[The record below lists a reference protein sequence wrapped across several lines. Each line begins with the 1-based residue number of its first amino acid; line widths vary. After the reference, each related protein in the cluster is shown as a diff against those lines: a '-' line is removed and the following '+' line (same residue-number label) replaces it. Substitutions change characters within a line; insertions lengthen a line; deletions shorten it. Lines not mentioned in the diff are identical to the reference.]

1 MLPSRH
7 VIVSLVLGGGIW
19 AFTHSFIAGLL
30 CFFSGTLIDIDHLI
44 DYVINSGLKGF
55 SVKEFYW
62 TCLKLPHQKEQS
74 KIKKVYLIFHAW
86 EIAILLW
93 AGCLLFKN
101 IYLLAMALGYTAHV
115 LMDNAVHHVFHPFFY
130 FIIYRLRRDFRTS
143 RLFRS

>member
-19 AFTHSFIAGLL
+19 VFTQSFIAGLL
-30 CFFSGTLIDIDHLI
+30 CLFSGILIDVDHLI

-55 SVKEFYW
+55 SVEEFYW
-62 TCLKLPHQKEQS
+62 TCLKLPQQKEQS
-74 KIKKVYLIFHAW
+74 KFKKVYLIFHAW

-93 AGCLLFKN
+93 AGCLLFKS
-101 IYLLAMALGYTAHV
+101 IYFLAIALGYTAHI
-115 LMDNAVHHVFHPFFY
+115 LMDNAVHVFHPFSY
-130 FIIYRLRRDFRTS
+130 FIIYRLRKDFRTS